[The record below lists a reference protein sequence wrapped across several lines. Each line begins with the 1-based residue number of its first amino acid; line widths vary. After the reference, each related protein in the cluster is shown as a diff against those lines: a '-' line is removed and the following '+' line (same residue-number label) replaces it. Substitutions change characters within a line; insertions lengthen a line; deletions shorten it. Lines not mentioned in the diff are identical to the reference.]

1 MGLKTVGTMHWRAC
15 ETCSHAPVDGG
26 CDIEPEFD
34 YRSDDVECAD
44 YLSNEESEE
53 RLCRLS

>member
-44 YLSNEESEE
+44 YLSNEESEG
-53 RLCRLS
+53 